1 MDDTAQCPV
10 CGERITFGGS
20 IKLHE
25 ALNCPT
31 CLTDLVIVGRDP
43 LELDYRFGEQKPAA
57 HHDNQ
62 RHSKKGGKRN
72 ANSFDDDEFEDIDDY
87 VLEKRLRR
95 KPNRHKRRNDKVWE
109 E

>member
-10 CGERITFGGS
+10 CGERITFGGP

-31 CLTDLVIVGRDP
+31 CLTDLEIVGRDP
-43 LELDYRFGEQKPAA
+43 LELDYLFSAQKPAA

-62 RHSKKGGKRN
+62 RHSKKGGKR
-72 ANSFDDDEFEDIDDY
+72 STDLYYDDDFEEIDDY
-87 VLEKRLRR
+87 LLEKRLRR
-95 KPNRHKRRNDKVWE
+95 KPNRHKRRQDKAWE